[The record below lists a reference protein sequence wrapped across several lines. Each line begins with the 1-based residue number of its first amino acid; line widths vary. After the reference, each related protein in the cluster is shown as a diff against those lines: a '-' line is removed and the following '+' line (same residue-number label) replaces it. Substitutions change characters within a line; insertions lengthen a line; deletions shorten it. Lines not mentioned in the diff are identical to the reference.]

1 MLNVVLQYMT
11 FKPTMPVHVVCFAN
25 TYLSI
30 KWNLMRLLYRCEVQ
44 LAIKLGRIHYF
55 YTHKSLRQVRNVTVV
70 FQSITVEFVNVD
82 FITPQVTFSVL
93 MCVNVNRLVIFK
105 YNVNYFY
112 RLE

>member
-1 MLNVVLQYMT
+1 
-11 FKPTMPVHVVCFAN
+11 
-25 TYLSI
+25 
-30 KWNLMRLLYRCEVQ
+30 MRLLYRCEVQ

-105 YNVNYFY
+105 YNVYYFTDLNRFTSFTILGPY
-112 RLE
+112 NDSRQSF